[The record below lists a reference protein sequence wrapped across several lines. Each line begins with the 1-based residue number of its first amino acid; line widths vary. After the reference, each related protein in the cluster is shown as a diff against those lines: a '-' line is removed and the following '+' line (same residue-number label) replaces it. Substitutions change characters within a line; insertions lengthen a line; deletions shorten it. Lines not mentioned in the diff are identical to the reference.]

1 MASLFSARPR
11 EGTAWVRL
19 IVMAVLILFVAPPT
33 TVAHEGHDH
42 GPPAAGGASPPSP
55 RVVATSERYQFV
67 GIVEG
72 EVLVIYLDRSADNVP
87 VTTATM
93 EVSIDGTSSKAELQ
107 KEGTY
112 EISSP
117 RLKTPGSHEVLVTL
131 TDGELNDLLIGA
143 VVIPAAAQAQTDQTS
158 LLARLLSTV
167 AQLTGPSVAAP
178 NEPRGQVSAWR
189 TITIPAA
196 ALLAVGLLLG
206 LLLPRR
212 RLIVVLVVGLSA
224 LLMAASAYAHEG
236 HDHGP
241 DASGTSGNAPARRP
255 DGTIFL
261 PKPSQRLLEV
271 RTQRLQP
278 TTQLRS
284 ARLTGRI
291 VANPNFSGVVQSTI
305 QGRYQAPPGGVPLLG
320 QRVAA
325 GDLLGRVA
333 PSFASIDASDMS
345 QKLGEIDQQIAVTR
359 AKLARIEP
367 LMKSNAVSR
376 GTVEETQIEL
386 DGLVRRREELLAS
399 RIRAEDLRAPV
410 DGVIAAVRVISGQV
424 ISQTDQVFQI
434 VNPFEVFVEGLIFD
448 QIDPDAIVEAQAVT
462 SSGMTLNL
470 SYVGRSRTLQQQYTL
485 IQFKVTGSGSAINVG
500 MPVTI
505 IARTGE
511 PVTGLFVPRA
521 AIAQAPNG
529 QPVVFVHKEPE
540 VFAPTAVRSEVFDAQ
555 SVLVSGGIKAGDQI
569 VIENAPLI
577 NQVR

>member
-1 MASLFSARPR
+1 MIFFFGARPR
-11 EGTAWVRL
+11 EATAWRPSMM
-19 IVMAVLILFVAPPT
+19 MALLLLFVASPT

-42 GPPAAGGASPPSP
+42 GPPAASGAAPPSP

-72 EVLVIYLDRSADNVP
+72 EVLVVYLDRSADNVP

-93 EVSIDGTSSKAELQ
+93 EVSINGTSRKAELQ
-107 KEGTY
+107 KDGTY

-117 RLKTPGSHEVLVTL
+117 RLKTPGSHEVLVTI
-131 TDGELNDLLIGA
+131 TDGDINDLLIGA
-143 VVIPAAAQAQTDQTS
+143 VVIPTAAQVQPDQTG
-158 LLARLLSTV
+158 LLARLLSMV

-178 NEPRGQVSAWR
+178 NEPRGQVSEWR
-189 TITIPAA
+189 TTTIPAA
-196 ALLAVGLLLG
+196 ALLAAGLFVG

-212 RLIVVLVVGLSA
+212 RLIVALVVGISA
-224 LLMAASAYAHEG
+224 LLMAASAFAHEG

-241 DASGTSGNAPARRP
+241 DASGTSGNAPARRS

-278 TTQLRS
+278 TTQRRS

-333 PSFASIDASDMS
+333 PSFASIDASDMT

-359 AKLARIEP
+359 AKLSRIEP

-376 GTVEETQIEL
+376 GTVEEAQIQL

-399 RIRAEDLRAPV
+399 RVRAEDLRAPV
-410 DGVIAAVRVISGQV
+410 HGVIAAVRVISGQV

-448 QIDPDAIVEAQAVT
+448 QIDPDAIVEAEAVT
-462 SSGMTLNL
+462 SSGLTLNL